1 MKRCTCPAIFPHSN
15 VKVTSEMSSADNE
28 HCTGRSV
35 LPPLRPSIH
44 PMKLSVKI
52 VRWKHRSH
60 RLTDSS
66 YTKATQQLSTDL
78 DISTKSRA
86 HETLSILPQ
95 VDSRS
100 RLSILNFPLQDEY
113 IASDLMSRDRN
124 ICKSSKSSAGVHKL
138 TRMKWIDAL
147 GCWVTEDQR
156 PPVPLTSLTSNTQCS
171 FKNPMTSSE
180 KSGKPGQT
188 KANTLQKYSLTETE
202 CISARKEE
210 VTAEEE
216 APTEI
221 QVDKTDNLIIKLKF
235 KMKKSKH
242 SISPNADKN
251 PLEVDLVKNA
261 NKSPPETNT
270 HTGQQTIANGADV
283 SLRDIT
289 SNTTNKYSSAKEN
302 SVTRQK
308 QTTEASKK
316 KKIRMRLSNETKQQK
331 LKQNP
336 TSPTDHTDQVH
347 TSVSRN
353 EATHDLSVEED
364 SPLKDET
371 TYVSLMNDHHTKRK
385 KVKPRRVKFDK
396 TLDNETNKDETLN
409 DTNLKEQ
416 KGSALDL
423 VNNITE
429 ENEADRSESTLWSV
443 PELPEL
449 NLGSQDTR
457 KLDMKKVVS
466 LVAPNTSKLSRR
478 PKQIDPDFLKAMF
491 LQQLAEERRRKL
503 YFGFTKRRS
512 KFNLHS
518 ADKQMDNSRSL
529 EHQVEDD
536 YLHQYC
542 IYQEESLHRY
552 RQVFDAFDDKRRGW
566 LNHKET
572 MRALQVVN
580 SDMKGTEL
588 QYLNRILELMDC
600 DVSQGTDF
608 QVFSILCAL
617 SHKIVS
623 LDSWIKLKTC
633 DVSYSLLDMKAFL
646 CKTLWEICVDQ
657 DKRAITTDQLVV
669 LLRSG
674 GLSDRQESIVKEM
687 FSHRSHIDYLTF
699 LTYSPLFVML
709 HQSVVERPLFDY

>member
-1 MKRCTCPAIFPHSN
+1 MKRCTCPAIFPHCHSN
-15 VKVTSEMSSADNE
+15 VKVASEMSSADNE

-35 LPPLRPSIH
+35 LPPLRPLIH

-86 HETLSILPQ
+86 HGTLSVLPQ

-100 RLSILNFPLQDEY
+100 RLSILNFPLQDEC

-171 FKNPMTSSE
+171 YKNLMTSSE
-180 KSGKPGQT
+180 KSGKP
-188 KANTLQKYSLTETE
+188 
-202 CISARKEE
+202 
-210 VTAEEE
+210 EE

-221 QVDKTDNLIIKLKF
+221 QVDKTDNLVIKLKF

-242 SISPNADKN
+242 SIPPNADKN
-251 PLEVDLVKNA
+251 PLEVDLVKND

-270 HTGQQTIANGADV
+270 HPGQQTIANGAGV
-283 SLRDIT
+283 SLRDIP

-308 QTTEASKK
+308 QTIEASKK

-331 LKQNP
+331 LKQNS
-336 TSPTDHTDQVH
+336 TSPMDYTDQVI

-353 EATHDLSVEED
+353 EATHDLSVEQD
-364 SPLKDET
+364 SHLKEET

-396 TLDNETNKDETLN
+396 TLDNETIKNETLN

-416 KGSALDL
+416 KGSDRDL
-423 VNNITE
+423 ANITTE
-429 ENEADRSESTLWSV
+429 ESEADRSESALWSV
-443 PELPEL
+443 PELPEFD
-449 NLGSQDTR
+449 LGSQETK

-478 PKQIDPDFLKAMF
+478 PKQV
-491 LQQLAEERRRKL
+491 RRL
-503 YFGFTKRRS
+503 
-512 KFNLHS
+512 
-518 ADKQMDNSRSL
+518 
-529 EHQVEDD
+529 
-536 YLHQYC
+536 
-542 IYQEESLHRY
+542 
-552 RQVFDAFDDKRRGW
+552 
-566 LNHKET
+566 
-572 MRALQVVN
+572 
-580 SDMKGTEL
+580 
-588 QYLNRILELMDC
+588 
-600 DVSQGTDF
+600 
-608 QVFSILCAL
+608 
-617 SHKIVS
+617 
-623 LDSWIKLKTC
+623 
-633 DVSYSLLDMKAFL
+633 
-646 CKTLWEICVDQ
+646 
-657 DKRAITTDQLVV
+657 ITI
-669 LLRSG
+669 S
-674 GLSDRQESIVKEM
+674 
-687 FSHRSHIDYLTF
+687 
-699 LTYSPLFVML
+699 
-709 HQSVVERPLFDY
+709 